1 VIQIRNM
8 SLCVAKTFVLKDV
21 NLTLEKGKIIGL
33 IGPKNSVKSALLKL
47 LGGCL
52 GNYTGEVIIDGL
64 AVSHLTKSIVS
75 FLPKANF
82 LDYWMST
89 KGVFDLYKNMFS
101 DFDEVYFLELLD
113 KFDVDPTKSIK
124 KMTVQMRNHFQ
135 FALIMSRRANVYLLD
150 EPLSSVDLK
159 YHDELIRMIKEK
171 SGSGCLVIISSESMV
186 EIGPIAD
193 SLIFIKD
200 GEVIQLDDVN
210 SVLMKE
216 GKTISQLYSEVILC

>member
-1 VIQIRNM
+1 
-8 SLCVAKTFVLKDV
+8 
-21 NLTLEKGKIIGL
+21 
-33 IGPKNSVKSALLKL
+33 
-47 LGGCL
+47 
-52 GNYTGEVIIDGL
+52 
-64 AVSHLTKSIVS
+64 
-75 FLPKANF
+75 
-82 LDYWMST
+82 
-89 KGVFDLYKNMFS
+89 MFS
-101 DFDEVYFLELLD
+101 DFDEFYFLELLD

-210 SVLMKE
+210 SVLMQE